1 MDLEL
6 KSKTII
12 VTGSTRGIGYAIAES
27 FLIEGSNVVING
39 RNIDKLKTV
48 ESSFL
53 NQFGEN
59 KLLSVAGDATN
70 DRFIDK
76 LIKRSID
83 KFGSIDCV
91 VANVGST
98 SIQPVPESTQDWI
111 DAFKANFIG
120 SAILAIKVMP
130 YLKDRPDPNIIFIS
144 SIAGNET
151 IGAPIS
157 YASSKAMVNY
167 FSKSLA
173 SSDMGEKVRFNVVSP
188 GNIFFPGGNWEEKY
202 NDNPVLWDEYLKS
215 NVPIKRFG
223 TPQEVAN
230 AVLFLASSKASFIT
244 GTCLIVDGGQTNHI

>member
-1 MDLEL
+1 MDLGL

-27 FLIEGSNVVING
+27 FLTEGSNVVING
-39 RNIDKLKTV
+39 RNIDKLKSAETL
-48 ESSFL
+48 FL

-59 KLLSVAGDATN
+59 KILSVVGDATN
-70 DRFIDK
+70 DRFIDNLFK
-76 LIKRSID
+76 KSID

-91 VANVGST
+91 VATIGSI
-98 SIQPVPESTQDWI
+98 SLNSLPESTGEWI
-111 DAFKANFIG
+111 NSLQGNFVG
-120 SAILAIKVMP
+120 SAVLAEKAIP
-130 YLKDRPDPNIIFIS
+130 FLKDRPDPNIIFIS
-144 SIAGNET
+144 SIAGNEA

-167 FSKSLA
+167 FSKALA
-173 SSDMGEKVRFNVVSP
+173 SSDMGEKIRFNVVSP

-230 AVLFLASSKASFIT
+230 AVVFLASNKASFIT
-244 GTCLIVDGGQTNHI
+244 GACLIVDGGQTNHI